1 MERMAL
7 SVAEVQE
14 ALGIGRNAV
23 YSLVNQANFPA
34 IRLNG
39 GRRILIP
46 RDAFLRWLDQQ
57 TAESIGG

>member
-7 SVAEVQE
+7 SVTEVQE
-14 ALGIGRNAV
+14 ALGIGRNSV
-23 YSLVNQANFPA
+23 YDLVNRADFPK
-34 IRLNG
+34 IRM
-39 GRRILIP
+39 GRKIIIP